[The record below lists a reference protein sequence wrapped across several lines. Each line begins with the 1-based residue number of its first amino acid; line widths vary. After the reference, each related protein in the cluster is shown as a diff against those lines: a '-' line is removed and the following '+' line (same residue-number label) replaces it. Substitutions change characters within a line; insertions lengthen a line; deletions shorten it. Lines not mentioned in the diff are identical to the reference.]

1 MKKIIATTSL
11 MRLLRQ
17 PKSCGGGVKSFVL
30 VALAAEKDND
40 GGQSAACAMSG
51 QKSEIVAL
59 VSAAGKAVMKDI
71 VLKDLLEDLEK

>member
-1 MKKIIATTSL
+1 

-17 PKSCGGGVKSFVL
+17 PKSCGGVKSFVL

-40 GGQSAACAMSG
+40 GGQSATCAMSG